1 MAPFTTIPSF
11 LLQLAVILFCI
22 QSSNIIL
29 GLPLFFFP
37 SILPSIIVLRR
48 ESPLIMWPSQFL
60 CRLLIIPISDLFSST
75 ILSISSLVLCS
86 IQLILSILR
95 HIHISKAS
103 NLLISSF
110 LIVHVSDPYNT
121 SAVLFCSITSK
132 FVLIGVALRHYP
144 CLFNRTKSCVWQLP
158 VYLSVSA
165 SVSAECV
172 IKLSAPVS
180 VSAHIHFGFCF
191 GR

>member
-60 CRLLIIPISDLFSST
+60 CRLLIIPIIDLFSST

-86 IQLILSILR
+86 IQLIFSILR

-121 SAVLFCSITSK
+121 TLHIID
-132 FVLIGVALRHYP
+132 LIIRFFRFL
-144 CLFNRTKSCVWQLP
+144 
-158 VYLSVSA
+158 LSFPLSNSFLLYKA
-165 SVSAECV
+165 SFPIAILLLIST
-172 IKLSAPVS
+172 
-180 VSAHIHFGFCF
+180 
-191 GR
+191 

>member
-1 MAPFTTIPSF
+1 MHIYNYAYSTPIFFFFFLVLCLPRQVRTSNGAIHHDPQLSPSTCCNPLSASSPVTSF
-11 LLQLAVILFCI
+11 LV
-22 QSSNIIL
+22 
-29 GLPLFFFP
+29 PLFFFP

-60 CRLLIIPISDLFSST
+60 CWLLIIHIIDLFSST

-121 SAVLFCSITSK
+121 TLHIIDLIIRFFRFC
-132 FVLIGVALRHYP
+132 
-144 CLFNRTKSCVWQLP
+144 
-158 VYLSVSA
+158 LSFP
-165 SVSAECV
+165 
-172 IKLSAPVS
+172 LSNS
-180 VSAHIHFGFCF
+180 FLL
-191 GR
+191 

>member
-1 MAPFTTIPSF
+1 M
-11 LLQLAVILFCI
+11 

-37 SILPSIIVLRR
+37 SILPLIIVLRR

-60 CRLLIIPISDLFSST
+60 CRLLIIPINDFFSST
-75 ILSISSLVLCS
+75 ILSISSLVLSS

-110 LIVHVSDPYNT
+110 LIVHVSDPYNIT
-121 SAVLFCSITSK
+121 LHTIDLIICFFRFLFS
-132 FVLIGVALRHYP
+132 FP
-144 CLFNRTKSCVWQLP
+144 
-158 VYLSVSA
+158 LSNSF
-165 SVSAECV
+165 
-172 IKLSAPVS
+172 LL
-180 VSAHIHFGFCF
+180 
-191 GR
+191 